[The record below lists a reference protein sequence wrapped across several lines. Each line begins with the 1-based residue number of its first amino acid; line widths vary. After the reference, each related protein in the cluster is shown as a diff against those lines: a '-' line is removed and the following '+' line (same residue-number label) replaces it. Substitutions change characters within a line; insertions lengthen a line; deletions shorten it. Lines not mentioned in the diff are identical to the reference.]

1 MALMTL
7 KVTLTINQDYS
18 EDLIGLLTKAFG
30 RGELGI
36 GDIRIERADPLKAI
50 KRSVIAKMIEA
61 GAPSKAIVEE
71 AMKPKKRRP
80 EIMPRKGT
88 GAFLGLMVVASGVS
102 KPNTMVREAFLKA
115 GLSANGAAATLSK
128 LGKRGYLRHGGDGE
142 WKLTAR
148 GEEALKKG
156 EQHDSPNSE

>member
-7 KVTLTINQDYS
+7 KVTLTVDQDHG
-18 EDLIGLLTKAFG
+18 EQLVGLLAKAFG

-36 GDIRIERADPLKAI
+36 GDIRIERADPLDVGLKAI
-50 KRSVIAKMIEA
+50 KQSLGKLPEATAKWI
-61 GAPSKAIVEE
+61 G
-71 AMKPKKRRP
+71 KPKKARA

-88 GAFLGLMVVASGVS
+88 GAFLGLVVVASGVPA
-102 KPNTMVREAFLKA
+102 PNKMVREAFLKA

-128 LGKRGYLRHGGDGE
+128 LGKRGYLRHAGDGE
-142 WKLTAR
+142 WKLTAK